1 MNLEILPMFMIGIV
15 SSLIYYQTDKKK
27 QLFQKCCEKFH
38 VSGRR
43 LAVCSL
49 LILLVATVLLKL
61 LSLAVDW
68 PDSVWYALTGVPFG
82 WALFTASHKKAN
94 QK

>member
-1 MNLEILPMFMIGIV
+1 MDLEILPMFIIGIV
-15 SSLIYYQTDKKK
+15 SGLIFYQIDKKK

-43 LAVCSL
+43 LALRSL
-49 LILLVATVLLKL
+49 LILLAATVLLKL
-61 LSLAVDW
+61 LSLAVNW
-68 PDSVWYALTGVPFG
+68 PDSVWYALTGFPFG

-94 QK
+94 